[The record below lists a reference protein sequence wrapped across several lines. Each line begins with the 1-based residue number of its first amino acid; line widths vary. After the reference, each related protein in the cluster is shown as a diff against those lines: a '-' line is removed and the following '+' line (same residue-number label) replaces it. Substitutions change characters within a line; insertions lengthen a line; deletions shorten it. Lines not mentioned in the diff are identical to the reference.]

1 MAYAGEGNLIGE
13 EDIVQSSTYRTT
25 VQCLSQEAELIMIKK
40 EDFDRLK
47 SNNTTWTN
55 ILKLAELK
63 QDKY

>member
-13 EDIVQSSTYRTT
+13 EDIVQSPTYRTT